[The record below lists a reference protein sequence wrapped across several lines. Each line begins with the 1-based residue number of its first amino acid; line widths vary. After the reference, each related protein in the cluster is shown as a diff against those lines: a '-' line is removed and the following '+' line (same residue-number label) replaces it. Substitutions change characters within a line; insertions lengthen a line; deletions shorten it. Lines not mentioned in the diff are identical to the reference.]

1 MPLRAHLPLHTHLP
15 QGPWAVVAG
24 ASEGLG
30 AAWAEA
36 LAQRGLHVL
45 AVARRPGPL
54 EQTVQRLAAEHEVE
68 VRALAA
74 DLAEP
79 GFADRLAAAGS
90 GLEIGTVV
98 YNAAFSF
105 TGLLLDHPPQDAQ
118 RLVDVNVRGPL
129 ALIHQF
135 VPAMIERGRGTLVL
149 MSSLAG
155 NQGGPGLA
163 AYAAS
168 KAFTTSL
175 AESLHAEL
183 RPVGVDVLGCVA
195 GAVRTPGYAE
205 TVGRDAPGTL
215 DPDQVVEAALA
226 GLGRTALVTPGGMNK
241 LAAFALRRLLPRA
254 TATAIMGRA
263 VKGFDAP

>member
-1 MPLRAHLPLHTHLP
+1 MAALRTHPP

-36 LAQRGLHVL
+36 LARRGLNVL
-45 AVARRPGPL
+45 AVGRRPEPL
-54 EQTVQRLAAEHEVE
+54 EQTARRLAATHEVE
-68 VRALAA
+68 VRTLAA

-79 GFADRLAAAGS
+79 GFTDHLAAAGS
-90 GLEIGTVV
+90 GLEIGTAV

-105 TGLLLDHPPQDAQ
+105 AGPLLDHSPQDAQ
-118 RLVDVNVRGPL
+118 RVVDVNVRGPL
-129 ALIHQF
+129 VLIHQL
-135 VPAMIERGRGTLVL
+135 VPAMVERHRGTLVL

-155 NQGGPGLA
+155 NQGGPSLA

-175 AESLHAEL
+175 AESLRAEL
-183 RPVGVDVLGCVA
+183 RPVGVDVLACVA
-195 GAVRTPGYAE
+195 GAVRTPGYAA

-226 GLGRTALVTPGGMNK
+226 GLGRTALVTPGRANK
-241 LAAFALRRLLPRA
+241 LAAFAMRRLLPRA

>member
-1 MPLRAHLPLHTHLP
+1 MAAFRTHP
-15 QGPWAVVAG
+15 PRGPWAVVAG

-30 AAWAEA
+30 AAWADA
-36 LAQRGLHVL
+36 LAQRGLHIL
-45 AVARRPGPL
+45 AVGRRPAPL
-54 EQTVQRLAAEHEVE
+54 EQTARRLAAEHKVE
-68 VRALAA
+68 VRTLAA
-74 DLAEP
+74 DLGAP
-79 GFADRLAAAGS
+79 DFADRLIAAGS
-90 GLEIGTVV
+90 GLEIGTAV

-105 TGLLLDHPPQDAQ
+105 TGPLLDNSAHDAQ
-118 RLVDVNVRGPL
+118 RLVDVNVRGPVT
-129 ALIHQF
+129 LIHQL
-135 VPAMIERGRGTLVL
+135 VPAMVERGRGTVVL

-155 NQGGPGLA
+155 NQGGPSLA

-183 RPVGVDVLGCVA
+183 RPAGVDVLACVA
-195 GAVRTPGYAE
+195 GAIRTPGYAA

-226 GLGRTALVTPGGMNK
+226 GLGRTALVTPGYANK
-241 LAAFALRRLLPRA
+241 LAAFTMRRVLPRSA
-254 TATAIMGRA
+254 ATAIMGRA